1 MRIELPIPSSIPLAK
16 IAGFVQK
23 RSSPTSSTLVPSSSV
38 SAFQPDQS
46 FSAMPSSSST
56 MGYCPTHEDHRVTI
70 SSGVFFD
77 LSDLK
82 NRYLPS
88 SHISEVAGSRQI
100 EMSSPGLNPAWV
112 IASRITSTA
121 STFDFKSG
129 ANPPSSPTPVL

>member
-100 EMSSPGLNPAWV
+100 EGIGESGTGP
-112 IASRITSTA
+112 
-121 STFDFKSG
+121 DKSG
-129 ANPPSSPTPVL
+129 TILGKAGQSGTGQLG